1 MSARGTKE
9 IFEEK
14 EFLKKTADAYKKI
27 ISKYE
32 ADKNSAGMKIVK
44 IDATLPKE
52 KIEKIIADE
61 IESVCG
67 ISV

>member
-1 MSARGTKE
+1 
-9 IFEEK
+9 
-14 EFLKKTADAYKKI
+14 
-27 ISKYE
+27 
-32 ADKNSAGMKIVK
+32 MKIVK